1 MIINTRE
8 KTILK
13 NAIFVFLT
21 LSFVLTTSAAFGKGS
36 YGTDVNNYCP
46 SPDPYAG
53 VCTLC
58 HTTNSKGDPTEATNA
73 YKAGNLEYFCPAPVD
88 PNAIDDDG
96 DGYSENQGDC
106 NDTIFSI
113 NPGATEILSNG
124 IDENCNGMAD
134 DAPVTIA
141 TTLYYPHI
149 DSGSGWETEIGII
162 NNAAATL
169 TGVLYGYDD
178 TGAEI
183 ETLPISL
190 APGGRTEITV
200 GASFT
205 NASDI
210 TNMKLAGDTFCSG
223 YEKFY
228 EVGNYRVAIPAIS
241 AVNTGNLYIPHIAS
255 GDGWWTGV
263 ALLNTNSTPT
273 TLTFTFSDGSIFP
286 LTLAAGEHWAGTIQ
300 GSFSGI
306 NASVVESAVISN
318 ASGVIG
324 LELFGSQVG
333 SGNSLSGVLLSNQT
347 ATSLYYPHI
356 ASDST
361 WWTGLVAYN
370 PNSTSA
376 DLTITPYDIEGKA
389 LGSIPISIAA
399 GEKYIGIARD
409 LNFPSGTAWF
419 KVDSTLPVTG
429 FELFGT
435 RDTKQLAG
443 YSTVNI
449 NTAQGVFAK
458 LDKEGWTGIAFVNSS
473 NSAATVTLTAKDN
486 TGNIIAASPLSLPPY
501 AKQVKS
507 AEDFFPFDDIT
518 TASYIH
524 FSSDQDVVGF
534 QLNGSADGMMLD
546 GLPGLD

>member
-1 MIINTRE
+1 MNIKSAYFEVKPSIRSL
-8 KTILK
+8 ILR
-13 NAIFVFLT
+13 FLV
-21 LSFVLTTSAAFGKGS
+21 VLFFCTFFTTPLF
-36 YGTDVNNYCP
+36 
-46 SPDPYAG
+46 
-53 VCTLC
+53 
-58 HTTNSKGDPTEATNA
+58 
-73 YKAGNLEYFCPAPVD
+73 
-88 PNAIDDDG
+88 
-96 DGYSENQGDC
+96 
-106 NDTIFSI
+106 
-113 NPGATEILSNG
+113 
-124 IDENCNGMAD
+124 
-134 DAPVTIA
+134 A

-162 NNAAATL
+162 NNADSVL

-190 APGGRTEITV
+190 APGGREEITV
-200 GASFT
+200 GTSFT
-205 NASDI
+205 NASQI

-228 EVGNYRVAIPAIS
+228 ELGNYRVAIPAIS
-241 AVNTGNLYIPHIAS
+241 AVNTGDLYIPHIDS
-255 GDGWWTGV
+255 SDDWWTGV
-263 ALLNTNSTPT
+263 ALLNTNPTST
-273 TLTFTFSDGSIFP
+273 TLTFTFSDGSQAG

-300 GSFSGI
+300 ASFPGI
-306 NASVVESAVISN
+306 DASAVESAVISN

-324 LELFGSQVG
+324 LELFGSQNG
-333 SGNSLSGVLLSNQT
+333 SDNYLSGVLLSNQT

-356 ASDST
+356 DSGST

-376 DLTITPYDIEGKA
+376 DLTITPYNSNGNS
-389 LGSIPISIAA
+389 LGSIPVTIAA
-399 GEKYIGIARD
+399 GGKYIGTAEE

-435 RDTKQLAG
+435 RDGKQLAG

-473 NSAATVTLTAKDN
+473 NSAANVTLTAKDN
-486 TGNIIAASPLSLPPY
+486 EGLTIATSPLSLPAY
-501 AKQVKS
+501 AKQVKL
-507 AEDFFPFDDIT
+507 AEGFFPFDDIS

-524 FSSDQDVVGF
+524 FSSDQEVVGF

-546 GLPGLD
+546 GLPGLNQQ